1 MQRVSTSNLVPGM
14 VTAEDVYTYTN
25 KLLIKAGTELNDNAI
40 TKLEFYSIISV
51 RITDDSFEQVKVPE
65 DFTDNRS
72 YSEKIKAS
80 QEFKDFKKKFEEDII
95 VFQKVLNSAVQGK
108 SKLDVDAL
116 HHFAESFLVVDNG
129 YLNVF
134 DMLHNLRDYDDATY
148 THSLNVALMCHVF
161 ARWLNLSAE
170 ETKLATVCGL
180 LHDIGKVA
188 VPQDFINKPG
198 KLTESEYTAVKR
210 HTIEGYNILKKN
222 GVPTEVANAA
232 LMHHE
237 RSDGSGYPLGIHN
250 DKIDAYAK
258 MVAVID
264 VYDAMTSARIYRG
277 PLCPFKVIAIF
288 ESEGLQKY
296 DVKYVSTFLENI
308 VNTHL
313 LQRVKLSDGRV
324 GEIVY
329 INKNKLSKPTI
340 KCGDVFVDL
349 SKEKDLDIEEIL

>member
-51 RITDDSFEQVKVPE
+51 RITDESFEQAKAPE
-65 DFTDNRS
+65 DFVDNRS
-72 YSEKIKAS
+72 YSEKIKSS
-80 QEFKDFKKKFEEDII
+80 QEFKDFKIKFEEDIAKFKTLLDS
-95 VFQKVLNSAVQGK
+95 VVNGK
-108 SKLDVDAL
+108 SRLDVDAL
-116 HHFAESFLVVDNG
+116 SRFIEGFLVVDHG

-134 DMLHNLRDYDDATY
+134 DMLHNLREYDDATY
-148 THSLNVALMCHVF
+148 THCLNVSLMCHAF
-161 ARWLNLSAE
+161 SRWLNMTPE
-170 ETKLATVCGL
+170 ETRVAALCGL

-188 VPQDFINKPG
+188 VPQEYINKPG
-198 KLTESEYTAVKR
+198 SLTESEFTIVKR
-210 HTIEGYNILKKN
+210 HTIEGYNILKKQ
-222 GVPTEVANAA
+222 GVQPEISNAA

-237 RSDGSGYPLGIHN
+237 RSDGTGYPLNLHS
-250 DKIDAYAK
+250 DKIDVYAK

-277 PLCPFKVIAIF
+277 PLCPFKVIEIF

-296 DVKYVSTFLENI
+296 DVKFVSTFLENI

-313 LQRVKLSDGRV
+313 LQRVKLSDGRI

-340 KCGDVFVDL
+340 KCGDNFVDL
-349 SKEKDLDIEEIL
+349 AKEKDLTIEEIL